1 MIKKSYLIVFSFAI
15 LFLFFIQMAGTL
27 VESIYILDLL
37 NTALDEKA
45 LGLLFFFT
53 PVLLL
58 PFRKQTPGWLFWL
71 VLGLLLVARGITP
84 TLDTTGRMLASA
96 GSELSPAP
104 RPASS
109 SR

>member
-1 MIKKSYLIVFSFAI
+1 MTKKSYLLALTFAL
-15 LFLFFIQMAGTL
+15 LFLFLIQMAGTL

-58 PFRKQTPGWLFWL
+58 LFHKKTPGWTLWL
-71 VLGLLLVARGITP
+71 ALGRLVERCK
-84 TLDTTGRMLASA
+84 
-96 GSELSPAP
+96 PA
-104 RPASS
+104 
-109 SR
+109 